1 MIKETETNYIVDLE
15 VYVEEMNCYNYVVY
29 INKAND
35 MPTGPED
42 AYRMAAASINAGNES
57 VDDVEYGTFGEVGMY
72 SSLGNNKQ
80 INYRLKNLNKELYGY
95 RMALDCLLDTEP
107 HDVKKGI
114 QSRVDFL
121 VDKIE
126 QLEQART
133 FNIGEN
139 TDIGEDV

>member
-42 AYRMAAASINAGNES
+42 AYRMAAASVNAGNES
-57 VDDVEYGTFGEVGMY
+57 VDDVEYGTSGDEGVF
-72 SSLGNNKQ
+72 SSLGNNRQ
-80 INYRLKNLNKELYGY
+80 ISYRLKNLNKELYGY

-107 HDVKKGI
+107 HDVKKSI
-114 QSRVDFL
+114 HSRVDYL

-126 QLEQART
+126 QLELAYN
-133 FNIGEN
+133 FNKEQN
-139 TDIGEDV
+139 T